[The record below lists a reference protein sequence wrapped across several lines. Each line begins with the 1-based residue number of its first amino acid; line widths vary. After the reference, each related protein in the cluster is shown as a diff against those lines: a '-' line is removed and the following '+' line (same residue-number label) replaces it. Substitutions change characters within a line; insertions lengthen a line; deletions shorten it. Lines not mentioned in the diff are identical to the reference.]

1 MASKLRL
8 YFSKAKDNHN
18 DENNDMYCVVWPF
31 LFLSIIIIFFLI
43 LRHVLC
49 YYLQLLWI
57 EQVIKG
63 SYILYILALLF
74 LVFQKAIKF

>member
-31 LFLSIIIIFFLI
+31 LFLSIIIIIFFNFEA
-43 LRHVLC
+43 C
-49 YYLQLLWI
+49 FMLLSP
-57 EQVIKG
+57 V
-63 SYILYILALLF
+63 A
-74 LVFQKAIKF
+74 VD